1 MPVGDPLYPVNLRL
15 AGKAVLVVGAGG
27 VAAGKV
33 RGLLDAR
40 AVVTVVATD
49 AADEVVALAETGAVT
64 LERRPYAA
72 GEAATY
78 RLVVAATSDTAVNQA
93 VHDDAEAAG
102 VWVNAA
108 DDPARCEFTMP
119 ARVRRGDL
127 LLTISTGGRSPAL
140 ASWLRRQL
148 SEQIGPEY
156 EALLDLLADERERLR
171 AEGVGT
177 ESLNWQSAFTSGILD
192 LVRSGRLD
200 DAREL
205 LRACLSSSS
214 G

>member
-40 AVVTVVATD
+40 AVVTVVAID

-140 ASWLRRQL
+140 ASWLRAQL
-148 SEQIGPEY
+148 TEQVGPEY
-156 EALLDLLADERERLR
+156 EALLDLLAEERERLR
-171 AEGVGT
+171 TAGVGT
-177 ESLNWQSAFTSGILD
+177 ESLSWQSAFASGILD

>member
-15 AGKAVLVVGAGG
+15 AGKAVLVVGAGA

-40 AVVTVVATD
+40 ASVTVVSID
-49 AADEVVALAETGAVT
+49 VVDEVVALAESGAVT

-72 GEAATY
+72 GEAAAY

-140 ASWLRRQL
+140 ASWLRAQL
-148 SEQIGPEY
+148 TEQVGPEY
-156 EALLDLLADERERLR
+156 EALLDLLAEERERLR
-171 AEGVGT
+171 TAGVGT
-177 ESLNWQSAFTSGILD
+177 ESLSWQSAFASGILD

>member
-15 AGKAVLVVGAGG
+15 AGKAVLVVGAGV
-27 VAAGKV
+27 VAAGKIS
-33 RGLLDAR
+33 GLLDAR
-40 AVVTVVATD
+40 AVVTVVSID
-49 AADEVVALAETGAVT
+49 AVADVVVLAATGAVT

-72 GEAATY
+72 GEAAAY
-78 RLVVAATSDTAVNQA
+78 RLVVAATGDPAVNQA

-108 DDPARCEFTMP
+108 DDPARCSFTMP

-127 LLTISTGGRSPAL
+127 MLTISTGGRSPAL
-140 ASWLRRQL
+140 ASWLRAQL
-148 SEQIGPEY
+148 AEQVGPEY
-156 EALLDLLADERERLR
+156 ETLLDLLADERERLR
-171 AEGVGT
+171 ADGVAT
-177 ESLNWQSAFTSGILD
+177 ESLSWHRAFASGILD

>member
-15 AGKAVLVVGAGG
+15 AGKAVLVVGAGA

-40 AVVTVVATD
+40 ASVTVVSIEVV
-49 AADEVVALAETGAVT
+49 DEVVALAESGAVT

-72 GEAATY
+72 GEAAAY

-140 ASWLRRQL
+140 ASWLRAQL
-148 SEQIGPEY
+148 TEQVGPEY
-156 EALLDLLADERERLR
+156 EALLDLLAEERERLR
-171 AEGVGT
+171 TAGVGT
-177 ESLNWQSAFTSGILD
+177 ESLSWQSAFASGILD

>member
-15 AGKAVLVVGAGG
+15 AGKSVLVVGAGA

-40 AVVTVVATD
+40 AVVTVVSID
-49 AADEVVALAETGAVT
+49 AVEEVVALAATGAVS
-64 LERRPYAA
+64 LLRRPYAA
-72 GEAATY
+72 GEAAAY
-78 RLVVAATSDTAVNQA
+78 RLVVAATGDPAVNQA

-127 LLTISTGGRSPAL
+127 LLTISTAGRSPAL
-140 ASWLRRQL
+140 ASWLRAEL
-148 SEQIGPEY
+148 TELVGPEY
-156 EALLDLLADERERLR
+156 ETLLDLLADERERLR

-177 ESLNWQSAFTSGILD
+177 ESLNWQSAFASGILD
-192 LVRSGRLD
+192 LVRSGRLA

>member
-15 AGKAVLVVGAGG
+15 AGKAVLVVGAGAVG
-27 VAAGKV
+27 AGKV
-33 RGLLDAR
+33 AGLLDAR
-40 AVVTVVATD
+40 AVVTVVSIEAV
-49 AADEVVALAETGAVT
+49 DEVVALAETGAVT

-72 GEAATY
+72 GEAAAY
-78 RLVVAATSDTAVNQA
+78 RLVVAATGDAAVNQA

-108 DDPARCEFTMP
+108 DDPVRCEFTMP

-148 SEQIGPEY
+148 AEQVGPEY
-156 EALLDLLADERERLR
+156 EALLDLLAGERERLR

-177 ESLNWQSAFTSGILD
+177 ESLNWQSAFASGILD

>member
-1 MPVGDPLYPVNLRL
+1 VPVGDPLYPVNLRL
-15 AGKAVLVVGAGG
+15 AGKAVLVVGAGA

-40 AVVTVVATD
+40 ASVTVVSID
-49 AADEVVALAETGAVT
+49 VVDEVVALAESGAVT

-72 GEAATY
+72 GEAAAY

-140 ASWLRRQL
+140 ASWLRAQL
-148 SEQIGPEY
+148 TEQVGPEY
-156 EALLDLLADERERLR
+156 EALLDLLAEERERLR
-171 AEGVGT
+171 TAGVGT
-177 ESLNWQSAFTSGILD
+177 ESLSWQSAFASGILD